1 MLKSTTS
8 TTKKTSPSTKE
19 KMMNEQFTLVT
30 KPQPISPDPRDADFP
45 VIRNFFDVLSKGT
58 ELLAALGKHPNHDVI
73 YHFPHLMTIQ
83 LGSSTG
89 SQHLPDEFLNQT
101 WNWCIA
107 GSAALSRAHAML
119 NNAQESLSQ
128 RLNYI
133 HTTKDLDRLIE
144 RLELHGIA
152 ARGLIE
158 RGQYLELA
166 RIMQVVI
173 TKPEIRDEMTAQWN
187 KVKPVTPTQLA
198 KCSFTPSDTDIFF
211 LDSPANHRFII
222 PGIDLVH
229 TKAKTVEELLIN
241 FDLPCCRVA
250 FNSRSDYWISAQ
262 CLGSLLDGTYQLPTY
277 VSNPTRFYAM
287 LDQHR
292 NYETTSVEKMLF
304 SRMTQRIEKY
314 IERGFTPRY
323 VETDEVLPWIR
334 NRFHYGVWK
343 AEEEARK
350 KAEEKKTIGTTVEK
364 NQQIFDPKIGR
375 WV

>member
-1 MLKSTTS
+1 
-8 TTKKTSPSTKE
+8 
-19 KMMNEQFTLVT
+19 MNEQFTLVT

-83 LGSSTG
+83 LGSAKASG
-89 SQHLPDEFLNQT
+89 SAQLPYEFLNQT

-119 NNAQESLSQ
+119 SNAQESLSQ

-133 HTTKDLDRLIE
+133 HTTNDLDRLIA
-144 RLELHGIA
+144 RLELLGIA

-173 TKPEIRDEMTAQWN
+173 TNPEIRDEMTALWN
-187 KVKPVTPTQLA
+187 RVKPVTPTQLT

-211 LDSPANHRFII
+211 LDSPANHRFMI

-229 TKAKTVEELLIN
+229 TKAKTVEELLLN

-262 CLGSLLDGTYQLPTY
+262 CLGSLLDGTYHLPTY
-277 VSNPTRFYAM
+277 VSDPTRFYAM

-304 SRMTQRIEKY
+304 TRMTQRIEKY

-323 VETDEVLPWIR
+323 VETSEVLPWIR

-343 AEEEARK
+343 AEEEAAK
-350 KAEEKKTIGTTVEK
+350 KADENAVKKVEEEAAKKAVEKTTVAK
-364 NQQIFDPKIGR
+364 YQHFDPYLGK
-375 WV
+375 WL